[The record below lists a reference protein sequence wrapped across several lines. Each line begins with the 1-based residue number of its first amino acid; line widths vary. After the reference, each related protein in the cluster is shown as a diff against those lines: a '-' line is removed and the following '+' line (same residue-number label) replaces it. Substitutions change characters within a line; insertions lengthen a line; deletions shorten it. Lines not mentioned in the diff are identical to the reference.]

1 MFVLTFELFI
11 RSTFGGVW
19 VSVWVSI
26 FFFFLYTILRCI
38 LVVAV
43 KMDHFLFIYCRFVK
57 IATVTAVRI
66 SIDEAH
72 TLCMH
77 ICLYHHTVC
86 LYVVYMLLFFICV
99 FLFWLLRLYNS
110 MKIVHLLHFQIGI
123 FNIGRLHLTNFWN
136 KKKTKPRRNWAKNEF
151 SLDFFSFVIGKTNG
165 SFLCEFQL
173 WMAIYRINKW
183 LTYRC

>member
-11 RSTFGGVW
+11 RSTFGGVLA
-19 VSVWVSI
+19 SVWVS

-38 LVVAV
+38 LVVAI

-123 FNIGRLHLTNFWN
+123 FNIGRLHLTNFWY
-136 KKKTKPRRNWAKNEF
+136 KKKQNRVEIEQKTNFRWIF
-151 SLDFFSFVIGKTNG
+151 SL
-165 SFLCEFQL
+165 L
-173 WMAIYRINKW
+173 WLAKQMEVFYVNFNYEWRFIE
-183 LTYRC
+183 